1 MFQTSC
7 RKRTAK
13 YISLKQVAGNKLQ
26 NNLDLPKTKHTVC
39 HYVGNLMKWFD
50 EVNLG
55 SLDSFRMT
63 KNGTKKSL
71 ENSNDFK

>member
-1 MFQTSC
+1 MHFVSNGLREPICNVIWFQTSC

-13 YISLKQVAGNKLQ
+13 YISLKQVAGNQLQ
-26 NNLDLPKTKHTVC
+26 NNLDSPKTTHTVC

-55 SLDSFRMT
+55 SLDSF
-63 KNGTKKSL
+63 
-71 ENSNDFK
+71 

>member
-1 MFQTSC
+1 
-7 RKRTAK
+7 
-13 YISLKQVAGNKLQ
+13 
-26 NNLDLPKTKHTVC
+26 
-39 HYVGNLMKWFD
+39 MKWFD